1 MKNVG
6 TYTAL
11 ASIITLI
18 PFGQAYGRAF
28 PEQERFF
35 AVYFDND
42 VLLDIAGEAFG
53 EDRNYTMG
61 LGFVWGP
68 ENQTDGWLYSAHDY
82 LAKAIEV
89 GPYSPKNSSNKGP
102 KFTRY
107 KVSGTAFTPEDLTR
121 YDIVYGDRPY
131 SFLLNYGIQQTTVF
145 ATSDGSD
152 VDYSERTE
160 LSIGIWGLD
169 IGEEVQTFIHKNIS
183 DSPIPNGWS
192 NQISDGGEP
201 SFLLGRTQKWKKYE
215 GSFSNNILIDVT
227 TSVNT
232 SIGYQTHVQAG
243 IDVRIGNTGIS
254 EFYEHDFVALGSQVE
269 VVESKP
275 RYQTGMYFY
284 LGYRLS
290 GNIYN
295 VGLQGQFRDNEYEIS
310 AGDIERIT
318 HTYGF
323 GIVARPFQR
332 MGFSFGFTWRTPE
345 FESGLYE
352 RTHGYGSLNVF
363 WN

>member
-1 MKNVG
+1 M
-6 TYTAL
+6 L
-11 ASIITLI
+11 ASMLMLT
-18 PFGQAYGRAF
+18 PFCQVFGKTF

-42 VLLDIAGEAFG
+42 VLLDIAGDAFG

-82 LAKAIEV
+82 VAKVIKV
-89 GPYSPKNSSNKGP
+89 GPYSPLNTNKVAP
-102 KFTRY
+102 IFTRY

-121 YDIVYGDRPY
+121 NDVVYGDRPY
-131 SFLLNYGIQQTTVF
+131 SFLLNYAIQQTTAFKINNGKYVN
-145 ATSDGSD
+145 
-152 VDYSERTE
+152 YSERTE

-201 SFLLGRTQKWKKYE
+201 SFLIGRTQKWKEYE
-215 GSFSNNILIDVT
+215 GSFGDNVLIDVT

-243 IDVRIGNTGIS
+243 IDIRIGNTGIS
-254 EFYEHDFVALGSQVE
+254 EFYEHDFIALGPQVE
-269 VVESKP
+269 MIESKP
-275 RYQTGMYFY
+275 QHDTGMYFY
-284 LGYRLS
+284 LGYRIS

-295 VGLQGQFRDNEYEIS
+295 VGLQGQFRSNDYEIG
-310 AGDIERIT
+310 AGDIKRIT
-318 HTYGF
+318 HMYGF
-323 GIVARPFQR
+323 GIVARPFQK
-332 MGFSFGFTWRTPE
+332 MGFSFGFTWRTAE
-345 FESGLYE
+345 FDSSLYE

-363 WN
+363 WNWD